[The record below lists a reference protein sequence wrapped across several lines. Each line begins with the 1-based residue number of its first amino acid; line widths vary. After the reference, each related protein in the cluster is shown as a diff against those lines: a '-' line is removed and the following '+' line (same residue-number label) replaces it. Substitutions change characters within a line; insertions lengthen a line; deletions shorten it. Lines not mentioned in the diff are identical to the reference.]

1 MNSDENGR
9 FTEEVAKVFG
19 VPFEVIPFKA
29 NPQGPAPPRVKKYH
43 VHALPEKARYEIQ
56 FPRVEGYTQ
65 GIRNRITVDW
75 ENVPRMVLQP
85 DLIPPKVEMKGLS
98 ISDTGR
104 LSLSGPNR
112 LDEVTLKEY
121 RARMRLQELVF
132 DLARGLTKEY
142 VSQPQCY
149 VPTHVLFPQ
158 LVKIIQKYMAEK
170 VEVRPPADLKDLG
183 LAPYYPWLVEILTE
197 NIRPDTAEGE
207 APEIPRYESSRG
219 PGSTAEVDFWTSRD
233 PREVVKCH
241 LNYIV
246 PDTQK
251 WEQAAAY
258 YIDSHAAVDAF
269 VKNSGLG
276 FAIPYLHNG
285 QMHDYIP
292 DFIIRL
298 KTEPPIH
305 LILETKGYDPLEEV
319 KKAAAERWVDAVNA
333 DGTYGRWRYTI
344 AKKTTEVPEKI
355 TVAAVP

>member
-1 MNSDENGR
+1 MGAKSKFAADGCDINS
-9 FTEEVAKVFG
+9 
-19 VPFEVIPFKA
+19 
-29 NPQGPAPPRVKKYH
+29 
-43 VHALPEKARYEIQ
+43 
-56 FPRVEGYTQ
+56 
-65 GIRNRITVDW
+65 
-75 ENVPRMVLQP
+75 
-85 DLIPPKVEMKGLS
+85 
-98 ISDTGR
+98 
-104 LSLSGPNR
+104 
-112 LDEVTLKEY
+112 LDEPGTKT
-121 RARMRLQELVF
+121 RA
-132 DLARGLTKEY
+132 G
-142 VSQPQCY
+142 
-149 VPTHVLFPQ
+149 Q
-158 LVKIIQKYMAEK
+158 LVKIIQRYMTEK

-233 PREVVKCH
+233 PREIVKCH
-241 LNYIV
+241 LNYVV

-258 YIDSHAAVDAF
+258 YIDSHAAVEAF

-298 KTEPPIH
+298 KTEPPVH

-333 DGTYGRWRYTI
+333 DGTYGRWRYTMV
-344 AKKTTEVPEKI
+344 KKTTDVDKQIAEVADASFAGRSEK
-355 TVAAVP
+355 A